1 MLIPSASLLTWNI
14 SPTTKTIATHAT
26 MSAWF
31 WMTNSWLKMG
41 GFLLDDLLLTAMATA
56 VLSITP

>member
-1 MLIPSASLLTWNI
+1 M
-14 SPTTKTIATHAT
+14 SPTTKTMAMQAT

-41 GFLLDDLLLTAMATA
+41 GFLLEVRRLTAMVEVERRKEWKKNELVASS
-56 VLSITP
+56 VG